1 MPHIRQQCF
10 QVEMLLFF
18 WEKEAGLRLLTEF
31 GLKNLEIKT
40 KINNHDPNAIEN
52 TKVRNRK
59 AEIE

>member
-1 MPHIRQQCF
+1 
-10 QVEMLLFF
+10 MLLFF